1 MTGSWNELMLH
12 FRLLSEHVMI
22 GSQNELMHHFRLL
35 RLLGVFPVKV
45 VTFAHFARQTWLVML
60 RLFC

>member
-12 FRLLSEHVMI
+12 FRLLSEHVMT
-22 GSQNELMHHFRLL
+22 GSWNELMHHFRLL
-35 RLLGVFPVKV
+35 RVLGESLLILL
-45 VTFAHFARQTWLVML
+45 ARPAVLAMS